1 MVKFFIFLKAGR
13 MFILYGHDAAV
24 VVVPLAMALVTLRSP
39 PAEVPVLILA
49 CVFKF
54 TSTTP
59 F

>member
-13 MFILYGHDAAV
+13 MFILYGHDAV